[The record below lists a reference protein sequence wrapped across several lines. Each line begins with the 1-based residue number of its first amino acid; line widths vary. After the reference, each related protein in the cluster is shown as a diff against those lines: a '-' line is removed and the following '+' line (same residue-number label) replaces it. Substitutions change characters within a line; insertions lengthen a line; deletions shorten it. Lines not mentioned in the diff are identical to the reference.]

1 MADDRD
7 DASKTEE
14 PTARRLDEAR
24 KKGQVALSREVN
36 NWFVLLAAM
45 LALLAT
51 APSMAADARR
61 LIELFLRHPHEL
73 SVDPAGLARALAD
86 AVWSAAISAAPVFGA
101 IVVAGVGAGLA
112 QAGWLWA
119 PEVVMPKLDKISPLA
134 GFKRLFSGTALVEFA
149 KGIVKLGIVGWTA
162 WWVLEPEFDTLG
174 LYADRDLAA
183 TLALLAK
190 LCLRLL
196 AAVVAVMTVLAG
208 ADLLYQ
214 RLKFRRDLRMTR
226 AELRDEYKEQEG
238 DPMVKAKLRQI
249 RQERARRRMMQAVP
263 KADVVITNPT
273 HYAVALKYDR
283 DRMDAPVVIAKGV
296 DRIALKIREVAEGAK
311 VPVVEN
317 PPLARALHATVDL
330 DREVPQEHYKAVAE
344 VIGYVMRLRK
354 ETASASSPRP
364 APPPPR

>member
-14 PTARRLDEAR
+14 PTPRRLEEAR

-36 NWFVLLAAM
+36 NWFVLLAAT
-45 LALLAT
+45 LALLVVAPAMAT
-51 APSMAADARR
+51 DARR
-61 LIELFLRHPHEL
+61 LLALFLSHPHEL
-73 SVDPAGLARALAD
+73 SVDPAGLAGAL
-86 AVWSAAISAAPVFGA
+86 SEAARTAAFAMGPVLGA
-101 IVVAGVGAGLA
+101 IAIAGVGAGLA

-119 PEVVMPKLDKISPLA
+119 PEAIKPKLDKISPLA
-134 GFKRLFSGTALVEFA
+134 GFRRLFSATALVEFA
-149 KGIVKLGIVGWTA
+149 KGIAKLGIVGWTA
-162 WWVLEPEFDTLG
+162 WWALEPEFDGLG
-174 LYADRDLAA
+174 LYADRDLGA

-190 LCLRLL
+190 LCLKLL
-196 AAVVAVMTVLAG
+196 AAVVAVMTVLAA

-226 AELRDEYKEQEG
+226 AELRDEFKEQDG

-283 DRMDAPVVIAKGV
+283 DRMDAPFVVAKGV
-296 DRIALKIREVAEGAK
+296 ENVALKIREVATAAG

-330 DREVPQEHYKAVAE
+330 DREIPPEHYKAVAE
-344 VIGYVMRLRK
+344 VIGYVMRLRNAGGAK
-354 ETASASSPRP
+354 AATR
-364 APPPPR
+364 